1 MKNLTKTNNT
11 ISAKAPWTVITRGR
25 ASIKSTSDTW
35 INILAVPSFSTS
47 NKYVAMVN
55 CMQTPVT
62 GSIRNDGRLIAWG
75 SLVSSGATYTV
86 DYIVFKIS

>member
-11 ISAKAPWTVITRGR
+11 ISAKAPWTAITRGR
-25 ASIKSTSDTW
+25 ASIKPTSDTW